1 MTENT
6 HNNVLDYQDPGEL
19 SEELLSVP
27 GFVNELK
34 NHTLAVAARPNP
46 ALAFAGA
53 LAMLAHLGG
62 ASYMNE
68 RGLRTNLYLAAL
80 APTGMGKDE
89 PRCTN
94 KALATA
100 AGVLD
105 SVPDAIASGEALEDA
120 VAASPSLL
128 LQTDEADSLLTAMRG
143 GDSRA
148 ARLNEMVLRFFSEA
162 KSAHAMRLKAND
174 GKARII
180 PSPHLT
186 LFATG
191 IPRFVYS
198 AITPK
203 ALENGLL
210 GRCLFIETSAYR
222 PLGEPVNAELPQSCV
237 ETARTMARIE
247 ADFRATGVLTPVV
260 VREDEPARAM
270 LRQLKAKVDETA
282 RKCYEQDLAAASALY
297 CRLCEKTEK
306 LAMLYAISECPADP
320 LIGAEAVHWGAKLAT
335 HITNRMLYEAQFHV
349 AEGSF
354 DRLMR
359 RAINILARHNGKL
372 DYSSLLKGMH
382 IDANTFKRV
391 IATLMMQDT
400 IEDET
405 FSNGKRGFILK
416 TIA

>member
-46 ALAFAGA
+46 VLAFAGA

-148 ARLNEMVLRFFSEA
+148 
-162 KSAHAMRLKAND
+162 
-174 GKARII
+174 
-180 PSPHLT
+180 
-186 LFATG
+186 
-191 IPRFVYS
+191 
-198 AITPK
+198 
-203 ALENGLL
+203 
-210 GRCLFIETSAYR
+210 
-222 PLGEPVNAELPQSCV
+222 
-237 ETARTMARIE
+237 
-247 ADFRATGVLTPVV
+247 TGVLTPVV

-282 RKCYEQDLAAASALY
+282 RRCYEQDLAAASALY

-335 HITNRMLYEAQFHV
+335 HITNRMLYETQFHV
-349 AEGSF
+349 ADGSF
-354 DRLMR
+354 DRLKKR
-359 RAINILARHNGKL
+359 FIVLLAKHGGSCDRTSLLRSLAIDASTFNKVVNTLHMCDFIEEETLARRKVIYTL
-372 DYSSLLKGMH
+372 KYS
-382 IDANTFKRV
+382 
-391 IATLMMQDT
+391 
-400 IEDET
+400 
-405 FSNGKRGFILK
+405 
-416 TIA
+416 